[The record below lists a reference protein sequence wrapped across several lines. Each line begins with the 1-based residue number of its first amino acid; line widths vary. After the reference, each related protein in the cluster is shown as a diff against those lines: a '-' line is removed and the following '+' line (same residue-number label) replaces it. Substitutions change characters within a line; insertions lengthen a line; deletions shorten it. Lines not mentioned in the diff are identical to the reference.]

1 MLAAKYNQ
9 VTYKFKETL
18 LKIQKLAGND
28 FSGVGIIVYSEVD
41 KIPLFPLRKDNFIVS
56 HDDIVLSF
64 LEMANYNNQHH
75 DGFHLL
81 SSNFKI
87 THTSQYFSP
96 PIIPETKVD
105 YTQKLGGRYMAALF
119 GSSVEGVLM
128 TGVVTR
134 SSGVIIFENGKKIYS
149 KKWNKQ

>member
-1 MLAAKYNQ
+1 MLTAKDNQ
-9 VTYKFKETL
+9 LADKFKETL
-18 LKIQKLAGND
+18 LEIQKLADND
-28 FSGVGIIVYSEVD
+28 FSGVGIVIYSEVD
-41 KIPLFPLRKDNFIVS
+41 QIPLFPLRKNNFKIKHNDIVS
-56 HDDIVLSF
+56 GF
-64 LEMANYNNQHH
+64 LEMASYNNQHH

-96 PIIPETKVD
+96 PIIPETEVD
-105 YTQKLGGRYMAALF
+105 YSQKLGGRYMAALF

-134 SSGVIIFENGKKIYS
+134 SSGVVIFENGKKIYS
-149 KKWNKQ
+149 KEWNKQ